1 MELRDAV
8 PEDRDVLEALTNAR
22 CPHNEPWV
30 LDTVFS
36 GLSGAMTLD
45 AFVVAVEDERPAGW
59 AYTGNLHGTPVD
71 HRQAYVVVGPGHE
84 ERGVGQALFSRVLAA
99 VPPGSAQLRSRVFD
113 DDERGLAVARHWG
126 FEVTQR
132 SIASTLQLEPGP
144 GPEPPAGVVLEPA
157 DDLVFD
163 DQDAVEAMFAASQTN
178 PEATTSHVM
187 TLGEIR
193 EYVFPGERPLG
204 CLARVDGVPAALT
217 FVIVA
222 PDGKE
227 GNVVYTGVDPRFR
240 GRGLGKL
247 VKHDVQH
254 RARSLGRGELRDR
267 ERGEQ
272 PRHPGAERRH
282 GVRRPV
288 GRLPDAEGP
297 HASSARARLTSS
309 TISSSTPSGSASTG
323 HHRTSSDSSLTA

>member
-1 MELRDAV
+1 MRDAV
-8 PEDRDVLEALTNAR
+8 PEDRGALEALTDAR

-45 AFVVAVEDERPAGW
+45 EFVVAVEEDRPAGW
-59 AYTGNLHGTPVD
+59 AFTGHVPGTPVD
-71 HRQAYVVVGPGHE
+71 HRQAYVVVGLGHE
-84 ERGVGQALFSRVLAA
+84 EQGVGRALFLRVLAA
-99 VPPGSAQLRSRVFD
+99 VPPGSTQLRSRVFD

-144 GPEPPAGVVLEPA
+144 GPEPPAGVALEPA

-178 PEATTSHVM
+178 PEVATSHLM

-193 EYVFPGERPLG
+193 AYVFPGERPLG
-204 CLARVDGVPAALT
+204 CLARVDGAPAALT
-217 FVIVA
+217 FVIVG

-227 GNVVYTGVDPRFR
+227 GNVVYTGVDPTFR

-247 VKHDVQH
+247 VKHEVQH
-254 RARSLGRGELRDR
+254 RARSW
-267 ERGEQ
+267 
-272 PRHPGAERRH
+272 
-282 GVRRPV
+282 GVRSFVTENEENNHGIRALNAAMGYAV
-288 GRLPDAEGP
+288 QWGVYRLRKDLMPAAP
-297 HASSARARLTSS
+297 AR
-309 TISSSTPSGSASTG
+309 G
-323 HHRTSSDSSLTA
+323 